1 MDQQVPVCTMMSTQE
16 LKSEVA
22 QQDADRTQVVVHC
35 ADNKNESMH
44 SSFI

>member
-22 QQDADRTQVVVHC
+22 QQDADRTLVVHC